1 MELAHA
7 AVPKRD
13 IALFLDVDGT
23 LLEIAATPHAVKVP
37 PTLRNQLRQAAKRAD
52 GALALI
58 SGRSLQELDRLF
70 APCVFP
76 AAGQH
81 GLERRDAN
89 GKISRPGIDRKFLRQ
104 ARDALTQLQARQ
116 IGLFLEDKGTSL
128 AMHYRLAPHS
138 KSLVQEVMRDLV
150 APLHDRFELRA
161 GKCVVELAPKGYSKR
176 LAIEAFMS
184 ELPFAHRTPVFV
196 GDDATDEDG
205 FAAVNALN
213 GYAVRVGS
221 TQATAAR
228 YCFDD
233 VSAVISWLSDCN
245 PDDGSWATRQQ

>member
-37 PTLRNQLRQAAKRAD
+37 PTLRDQLRLAALRAE

-58 SGRSLQELDRLF
+58 SGRSIQELDRLF

-76 AAGQH
+76 VAGQH

-89 GKISRPGIDRKFLRQ
+89 GRITRPAIDKKLLRR
-104 ARDALTQLQARQ
+104 ARDTLAQLQARQ
-116 IGLFLEDKGTSL
+116 PELLLEDKGTSL
-128 AMHYRLAPHS
+128 AMHYRLMPQS
-138 KSLVQEVMRDLV
+138 KSLVHDVMRDLV
-150 APLHDRFELRA
+150 APLRDQYELRA

-176 LAIEAFMS
+176 LAIESFMR
-184 ELPFAHRTPVFV
+184 EIPFMRRTPVFV
-196 GDDATDEDG
+196 GDDATD
-205 FAAVNALN
+205 
-213 GYAVRVGS
+213 
-221 TQATAAR
+221 
-228 YCFDD
+228 
-233 VSAVISWLSDCN
+233 
-245 PDDGSWATRQQ
+245 